1 MNLFRTLLGT
11 ALVGGVLTALPAA
24 IPAATPAAQAS
35 VPECGP
41 ADLGVSFKTRGAAA
55 GSLFGVLRYRNV
67 STHACRTGGY
77 GGLSFVGHHDGRQIG
92 AAAVRAPGTPVRSF
106 VLHPGQRAVSKVQI
120 AQTANYDKSLCRP
133 KKVDGFRVYV
143 PDAYVSD
150 FVPYPTRACSRKVIK
165 TFSPQLSHQAL
176 KKKH

>member
-11 ALVGGVLTALPAA
+11 ALVGGVLTVLPATA
-24 IPAATPAAQAS
+24 PVAHAS

-41 ADLGVSFKTRGAAA
+41 HDLGVSFRTRGAAA

-67 STHACRTGGY
+67 TTHPCRTGGY

-106 VLHPGQRAVSKVQI
+106 ALWPGQRAVSKVQI
-120 AQTANYDKSLCRP
+120 AQTANYDTSLCRP
-133 KKVDGFRVYV
+133 RRVDGFRVYV
-143 PDAYVSD
+143 PDAYVSL
-150 FVPYPTRACSRKVIK
+150 FVPYQTRACSRKAIK
-165 TFSPQLSHQAL
+165 EFSPQLSHQAL
-176 KKKH
+176 KKRG

>member
-11 ALVGGVLTALPAA
+11 ALVGGVLTVLPATA
-24 IPAATPAAQAS
+24 PAVQAS

-41 ADLGVSFKTRGAAA
+41 HDLGVSFRTRGAAA

-67 STHACRTGGY
+67 TTHPCRTGGY

-106 VLHPGQRAVSKVQI
+106 VLWPGQRAVSKVQI
-120 AQTANYDKSLCRP
+120 AQTANYDTSLCRP
-133 KKVDGFRVYV
+133 RRVDGFRVYV
-143 PDAYVSD
+143 PDAYVSL
-150 FVPYPTRACSRKVIK
+150 FVPYQTRACSRKVIK
-165 TFSPQLSHQAL
+165 EFSPQLSHQAL
-176 KKKH
+176 KKRG